1 MNMDSSTVYA
11 RGVPD
16 SAGVEKGTPVFK
28 RLTNSEW
35 TLAGNNSRLGAG
47 SSFTIDASSRLTAA
61 GSGTLGQAA
70 VSIGGVLEL
79 DASEGTEWNLSN
91 RLSDDGTDAGELVT
105 SREEQILSR
114 IKDEDL
120 MKYLE
125 MEHERLEMMQSIKEA
140 REKRVFTM
148 LQLLIS
154 LAAIVIVVF
163 LLRDNPTV
171 LVNIL
176 YIVGI
181 IIVLWI
187 LKGPH
192 EKNPFKKE

>member
-1 MNMDSSTVYA
+1 MNVGMTEGQGGSNVSEETKDIEETKA
-11 RGVPD
+11 
-16 SAGVEKGTPVFK
+16 VEEKMVEIPEQKEKTESEQKESFIRFRK
-28 RLTNSEW
+28 RSV
-35 TLAGNNSRLGAG
+35 A
-47 SSFTIDASSRLTAA
+47 
-61 GSGTLGQAA
+61 
-70 VSIGGVLEL
+70 
-79 DASEGTEWNLSN
+79 
-91 RLSDDGTDAGELVT
+91 

-140 REKRVFTM
+140 REKRIFTM
-148 LQLLIS
+148 IQLLIS

-192 EKNPFKKE
+192 EKNLFKKES

>member
-1 MNMDSSTVYA
+1 MSEETKDIEETKVAEEKKMETEQTILSQPTEKKAAETVTQIQQ
-11 RGVPD
+11 
-16 SAGVEKGTPVFK
+16 SVEIQEKTEPEPK
-28 RLTNSEW
+28 RSFIR
-35 TLAGNNSRLGAG
+35 SRKK
-47 SSFTIDASSRLTAA
+47 AA
-61 GSGTLGQAA
+61 A
-70 VSIGGVLEL
+70 
-79 DASEGTEWNLSN
+79 
-91 RLSDDGTDAGELVT
+91 

-140 REKRVFTM
+140 REKRSFTM

-192 EKNPFKKE
+192 EKNPFKEE

>member
-1 MNMDSSTVYA
+1 MSEETKDIEETKVAEEKKMETEQTILSQPTEKKAAETV
-11 RGVPD
+11 
-16 SAGVEKGTPVFK
+16 T
-28 RLTNSEW
+28 
-35 TLAGNNSRLGAG
+35 
-47 SSFTIDASSRLTAA
+47 
-61 GSGTLGQAA
+61 
-70 VSIGGVLEL
+70 
-79 DASEGTEWNLSN
+79 
-91 RLSDDGTDAGELVT
+91 
-105 SREEQILSR
+105 QILSR

>member
-1 MNMDSSTVYA
+1 MSEETKDIEETKVAEEKKMETEQTILSQPTEKKAAETVTQIQQ
-11 RGVPD
+11 
-16 SAGVEKGTPVFK
+16 SVEIQEQKEKNEPEPK
-28 RLTNSEW
+28 RSFIR
-35 TLAGNNSRLGAG
+35 SRKK
-47 SSFTIDASSRLTAA
+47 AA
-61 GSGTLGQAA
+61 A
-70 VSIGGVLEL
+70 
-79 DASEGTEWNLSN
+79 
-91 RLSDDGTDAGELVT
+91 

-140 REKRVFTM
+140 REKRSFTM

-192 EKNPFKKE
+192 EKNPFKEE

>member
-1 MNMDSSTVYA
+1 MSEETKDIEETKVAEEKKMETEQTILSQPTEKKAAETVTQIQQ
-11 RGVPD
+11 
-16 SAGVEKGTPVFK
+16 SVEIQEQKEKTEPEPK
-28 RLTNSEW
+28 RSFIR
-35 TLAGNNSRLGAG
+35 SRKK
-47 SSFTIDASSRLTAA
+47 AA
-61 GSGTLGQAA
+61 A
-70 VSIGGVLEL
+70 
-79 DASEGTEWNLSN
+79 
-91 RLSDDGTDAGELVT
+91 

-120 MKYLE
+120 MNLE

-140 REKRVFTM
+140 REKRSFTM

-192 EKNPFKKE
+192 EKNPFKEE

>member
-1 MNMDSSTVYA
+1 MSEETKDIEETKVAEEKKMETEQTILSQPTEKKAEETVTQIQQ
-11 RGVPD
+11 
-16 SAGVEKGTPVFK
+16 SVEIQEQKEKSEPEPK
-28 RLTNSEW
+28 RSFIR
-35 TLAGNNSRLGAG
+35 SRKK
-47 SSFTIDASSRLTAA
+47 AA
-61 GSGTLGQAA
+61 A
-70 VSIGGVLEL
+70 
-79 DASEGTEWNLSN
+79 
-91 RLSDDGTDAGELVT
+91 

-120 MKYLE
+120 MKY
-125 MEHERLEMMQSIKEA
+125 LEMMQSIKEA

>member
-1 MNMDSSTVYA
+1 MSEETKEIEEAKENKIEAEQPAPSQSAEKSVAETVTEI
-11 RGVPD
+11 
-16 SAGVEKGTPVFK
+16 S
-28 RLTNSEW
+28 
-35 TLAGNNSRLGAG
+35 
-47 SSFTIDASSRLTAA
+47 
-61 GSGTLGQAA
+61 QAA
-70 VSIGGVLEL
+70 EVQTQKER
-79 DASEGTEWNLSN
+79 SEPAPEQKKSFI
-91 RLSDDGTDAGELVT
+91 RSKKKVAA

-125 MEHERLEMMQSIKEA
+125 MEHERLEMLQSIKES
-140 REKRVFTM
+140 REKRIFTM

>member
-1 MNMDSSTVYA
+1 MSEETKDIEETKVAEEKKMETEQTILSQPTEKKAAETVTQIQQ
-11 RGVPD
+11 
-16 SAGVEKGTPVFK
+16 SVEIPEQKEKSEPEPK
-28 RLTNSEW
+28 RSFIR
-35 TLAGNNSRLGAG
+35 SRKK
-47 SSFTIDASSRLTAA
+47 AA
-61 GSGTLGQAA
+61 A
-70 VSIGGVLEL
+70 
-79 DASEGTEWNLSN
+79 
-91 RLSDDGTDAGELVT
+91 

-120 MKYLE
+120 MKYL
-125 MEHERLEMMQSIKEA
+125 SIKEA
-140 REKRVFTM
+140 REKRSFTM